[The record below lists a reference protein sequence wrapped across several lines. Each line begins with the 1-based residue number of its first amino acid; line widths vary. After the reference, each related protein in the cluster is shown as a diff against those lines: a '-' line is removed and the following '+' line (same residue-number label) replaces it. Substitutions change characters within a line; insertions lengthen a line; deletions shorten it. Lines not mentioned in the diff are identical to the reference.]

1 MENKLCVQSLI
12 SRQFRFKFRELRLGI
27 QTNIARYLPGQLF
40 NGTVILKPI
49 FASIKTVLDQ
59 VSPKSAVSSHPSP
72 RSGHSSGFGSR
83 PHSAN
88 SGDQSIAA
96 NVPMKKITRK
106 SRLVSIYDGRPV
118 SDYTEKVH
126 FEPADDQY
134 EFSSRPNRY
143 F

>member
-1 MENKLCVQSLI
+1 M
-12 SRQFRFKFRELRLGI
+12 
-27 QTNIARYLPGQLF
+27 LF
-40 NGTVILKPI
+40 NHYLH
-49 FASIKTVLDQ
+49 FLDQ
-59 VSPKSAVSSHPSP
+59 VSPRSAVSSHPSP

-88 SGDQSIAA
+88 STDQPIAA

-126 FEPADDQY
+126 FEPLDDQY
-134 EFSSRPNRY
+134 EFNSRPNR
-143 F
+143 